1 MIRNDLIYPK
11 MLIIGHA
18 RHGKDTVAELL
29 RDEYGFI
36 FTSSSLFCA
45 DKIVAPA
52 FIEWRADARTP
63 RARIV
68 EAHLGRPGI
77 VQKSYASTEECY
89 ADRSNH
95 RALWFDLISHHN
107 REDAAKLAGDIF
119 EHHDVYVGVRSKRE
133 FHAAV
138 NEGLADIVVWVDR
151 SDKLPLEPKSSM
163 QLEPWMA
170 DYVIDNNGTLA
181 ELRMEVHRLVM
192 ARLHSVAENHR

>member
-1 MIRNDLIYPK
+1 MIRDDMIYPK

-18 RHGKDTVAELL
+18 RHGKDTVAEIL

-45 DKIVAPA
+45 DRVVMPA
-52 FIEWRADARTP
+52 ITEWRTGISTTRTNIVTGHWGFPGQAR
-63 RARIV
+63 
-68 EAHLGRPGI
+68 RP
-77 VQKSYASTEECY
+77 YASAEECY
-89 ADRSNH
+89 EDRANH

-107 REDAAKLAGDIF
+107 REDAARLAGDIL
-119 EHHDVYVGVRSKRE
+119 EYHDVYVGIRSKRE

-138 NEGLADIVVWVDR
+138 NEGLADLVVWVDR
-151 SDKLPLEPKSSM
+151 SDRLPLEPKSSM

-170 DYVIDNNGTLA
+170 DYVIDNNGSLA

-192 ARLHSVAENHR
+192 SRLHSVAENHR